1 MWVEIQMWWPRK
13 AKILLSNKIPPGIVG
28 ISQVDSKKNIL
39 EMVKSKFQK
48 ALKKKNKPHFQV
60 NFIAFFTHF

>member
-1 MWVEIQMWWPRK
+1 MWWPRK

-48 ALKKKNKPHFQV
+48 ALKKKISHIFR
-60 NFIAFFTHF
+60 